1 MSLTKGGTMSC
12 RFTDSATANQGGRH
26 KNFFRI
32 ERAPSEEVLH
42 QSVRSLHQRTEPRDA
57 VARVKN
63 YLRIE
68 KGWTV

>member
-1 MSLTKGGTMSC
+1 MSLTKGETMS
-12 RFTDSATANQGGRH
+12 RQFIESATVNQGGRQ

-32 ERAPSEEVLH
+32 ERTPSEEALH
-42 QSVRSLHQRTEPRDA
+42 QSVRSLHQRTESRDA

>member
-1 MSLTKGGTMSC
+1 MS
-12 RFTDSATANQGGRH
+12 RHFTDSATASQGGRQ

-32 ERAPSEEVLH
+32 ERAPSEEALH
-42 QSVRSLHQRTEPRDA
+42 HAVRSLHQRTEPRDA

-63 YLRIE
+63 YIRIE

>member
-1 MSLTKGGTMSC
+1 MG
-12 RFTDSATANQGGRH
+12 RHFNHSATADQGGRQ

-32 ERAPSEEVLH
+32 ERAPSEEALH
-42 QSVRSLHQRTEPRDA
+42 HSVRSLHQRTEPRDA

-63 YLRIE
+63 YIRIE